1 MTTITQMCTMKTLVD
16 LEIMRRPVTARKLGF
31 VHLVEQ
37 SKQEIKTVPALNYND
52 MAVAEM
58 EAARRPRAV
67 ARMKKLK
74 KLNVITK

>member
-37 SKQEIKTVPALNYND
+37 PKQEIKTVPSLNYND

>member
-1 MTTITQMCTMKTLVD
+1 MTTIIPMCTMKTLID

-31 VHLVEQ
+31 THLVEQ
-37 SKQEIKTVPALNYND
+37 PKQEFKTVPALNYND

-58 EAARRPRAV
+58 EAARRPRAA